1 MLLRKLNILSHRG
14 IFLRSRQVLL
24 IACYSRNS
32 SNSKSPY
39 KVVQAKIKNTNNDVV
54 PHENGLNWELF
65 GPRNN
70 RFFLASGSIGPAY
83 MNSKSTLGSD
93 GLDLEQLVD
102 FSNKDN
108 SKLHIATQKCPL
120 LIRKNLHELFP
131 APEVITESEKLT
143 LITLSQA
150 VVEQSK
156 EHEKAAIHFVLAAR
170 EICSRLRLHGYWCDF
185 LNPMS
190 GRPFHSYHQ
199 KSLYK
204 LNDERFRGLC
214 MKFEEIKAVG
224 ANENCVLICE
234 DKSTRFSGTVFTNI
248 PPNLELIK
256 DLILEE

>member
-1 MLLRKLNILSHRG
+1 MRIFFCIDIEICLR
-14 IFLRSRQVLL
+14 FLDTS
-24 IACYSRNS
+24 
-32 SNSKSPY
+32 
-39 KVVQAKIKNTNNDVV
+39 NDVV
-54 PHENGLNWELF
+54 THENGLNWELF

-70 RFFLASGSIGPAY
+70 RFFLASGSVGPAY

-93 GLDLEQLVD
+93 GLNLEELIDFGNVD
-102 FSNKDN
+102 KK
-108 SKLHIATQKCPL
+108 KLHISTQKCPL
-120 LIRKNLHELFP
+120 LLRKNLHELFP

-150 VVEQSK
+150 VVSTD
-156 EHEKAAIHFVLAAR
+156 HEKAAISFVLAAR
-170 EICSRLRLHGYWCDF
+170 ELCARLRLHGYWSDF

-190 GRPFHSYHQ
+190 GRPFHTYHQ

-224 ANENCVLICE
+224 ADENCLLICE
-234 DKSTRFSGTVFTNI
+234 DKSTKFSGSVFSNI
-248 PPNLELIK
+248 PANLELIK